1 MGVVQVVRR
10 PVESA
15 LGCLGWRSDCG
26 GFGHRRCS
34 TRRRRLIVFDA
45 RITLCARDCSAL
57 VFGAAAA
64 VGWRTVSAGTRV
76 RKQLP
81 GVLRGRRPSRD
92 GRVCPSAIG
101 RKVVDGDAKSAEN
114 RRRRSD
120 RRCRHGR
127 SAGLFFSLFR
137 RSEVERANTR
147 SQSAVLGAVFG
158 NDLRGG
164 REFRTARSQW
174 RSWREGRKRRSVD
187 DTSGGRSLGLRDG
200 NEVGVGIVRLSG
212 EEEVGMN
219 CVGRGR

>member
-1 MGVVQVVRR
+1 MVRR

-15 LGCLGWRSDCG
+15 LGCLGRRSDRG
-26 GFGHRRCS
+26 GFGHRRRW
-34 TRRRRLIVFDA
+34 TGRRHLIVFDA
-45 RITLCARDCSAL
+45 RVALCARDRCSMT
-57 VFGAAAA
+57 VFAIAIGR
-64 VGWRTVSAGTRV
+64 RTVSAGTRV

-81 GVLRGRRPSRD
+81 SILRGRRPSRD
-92 GRVCPSAIG
+92 GRVCPSACG
-101 RKVVDGDAKSAEN
+101 RKVIDGDAKSAEN

-127 SAGLFFSLFR
+127 SAGLFISLIR

-147 SQSAVLGAVFG
+147 SQSAVLAAVFG

-174 RSWREGRKRRSVD
+174 RTWREGRKSRGVD
-187 DTSGGRSLGLRDG
+187 DTSRGRSLSLRHG
-200 NEVGVGIVRLSG
+200 NKVGVGSVRLSD